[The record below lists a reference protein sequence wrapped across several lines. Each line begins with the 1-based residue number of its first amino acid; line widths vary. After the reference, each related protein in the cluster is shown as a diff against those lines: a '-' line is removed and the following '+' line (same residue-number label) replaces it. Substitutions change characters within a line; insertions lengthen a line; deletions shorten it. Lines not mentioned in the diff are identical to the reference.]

1 MFVRHP
7 QVRVGNQAIVRVRNQ
22 EMIVHPRVRV
32 GNQVMVVHL
41 VNLANGDPVL
51 VESQAR
57 VDVAQAVVVQSQ
69 ASVPT

>member
-1 MFVRHP
+1 
-7 QVRVGNQAIVRVRNQ
+7 VGNQAIVRVRNQ

>member
-1 MFVRHP
+1 M
-7 QVRVGNQAIVRVRNQ
+7 GNQAIVRVRNQ